1 MEELLQQILE
11 ELKNINKKLD
21 ALTPS
26 LNKDAVMDA
35 VNKHM
40 NDAFTGY

>member
-1 MEELLQQILE
+1 MSNNKELLQQILQ

-26 LNKDAVMDA
+26 KKFVPSHGKEIDS
-35 VNKHM
+35 
-40 NDAFTGY
+40 